1 MPSLEKRL
9 LSIPFTRGLAQKE
22 DPRFIEPGALLTA
35 TNVSRSKANI
45 IQKRSGLNW
54 LNTLGRAP
62 GTQANTIVSLISGKR
77 LARHKGNLLIVGQ
90 DQSFANPTQAF
101 GDALWQYDEVAGKPL
116 FIDRMSEVHK
126 LPEQTLSGGDIVAVD
141 MDHAVCN
148 GYRVSVWQAAYFGTN
163 PNAAPNAIY
172 YMVTD
177 ARTREVVVPPQEVI
191 PTKSWTHSSSGAFS
205 PKVITCGTNV
215 VLMWV
220 TRGADLGVYAASLDC
235 TQPWVAWLASAK
247 LTTHYQNSFAN
258 TPYDCCPVLGNTAE
272 WAFVIQTGTGGEGGS
287 VHITSYRCQV
297 STLTVISSANLDN
310 AVWDADGDWE
320 ICGFAIRADLNNA
333 EMAVAAAWLNAGTNV
348 KATHQ
353 IQNWP
358 TMATDYGLAAE
369 FIAAAPGPLVTMGVH
384 GLNGIPL
391 AIGMERVDPLST
403 ALQPVYKVY
412 LSPNGAAWNGAPP
425 SAANTWLP
433 GPSAVALIA
442 SWMLEK
448 GPASPSAMVVQANH
462 PRITIGVTLASRVIE
477 KNGIAY
483 MAAVCPSYTQGG
495 YFLLADDAWQDNV
508 TVNVPS
514 GSTVLPVNTYFPM
527 RVVAIMAP
535 RLGAA
540 GAGMFSTQVHAQTVL
555 PHLVSNPFLV
565 DAGDGYETVMAV
577 AESPTLATPAIFT
590 VDFASPR
597 SYQAGEVGPLA
608 VFAGGVPSAT
618 DGTRV
623 YELGFPLYPII
634 TNVLAVN
641 SGGQMSNGTYSYIAV
656 FTWRDNAGLEHRSA
670 RSVPASVTLASG
682 SSIQSANITIGV
694 CGFTGREKFAGR
706 QTLTA
711 GPQSYL
717 GMQQPVVVRLYRTT
731 AGGGIYY
738 HCDRTDSIT
747 DHQYGAPPVGTD
759 QPNFQ
764 GGTSGLTTITLFDT
778 NPDTTT
784 SPTISA
790 LVSHSL
796 LYGDGSDGTQ
806 PGNVLDDLCP
816 PGFQCLVVHQGRIF
830 GVDGNT
836 VWASKVFTEGIAPA
850 FNEALAFT
858 VEDGPGWIT
867 ALISLDD
874 KLIIAKRDRLFV
886 MTGDG
891 PTDSGG
897 QNNWSAPT
905 RIASD
910 AGVID
915 WRSVAVTAKGAFF
928 MSDTGRRFLTRDLQ
942 VMPVTEVEDL
952 DAVYPAQ
959 TSAIVH
965 PSQNRVVWTQNLNDS
980 GSTVGIGIDHDTVL
994 DTWTQR
1000 QSQWSQTGSSFAS
1013 AVVALATDN
1022 FGLLQ
1027 PTYHVLRPDGVV
1039 GREAVSPAGYQDGT
1053 SYVPMTIDTAWVK
1066 ADGIE
1071 GFGRFRRLM
1080 VTWQNNDPHQ
1090 LSVYVQ
1096 YDFDPTGNWILLGN
1110 VTAAQ
1115 MAAMQTKL
1123 PTVRFQL
1130 PHQRAQA
1137 VRFRIVD
1144 AADALQAPVTGQGP
1158 TIVSLGLEVGVYTNR
1173 RLARVPGAQV
1183 R

>member
-9 LSIPFTRGLAQKE
+9 LSIPFTRGLTQKE

-45 IQKRSGLNW
+45 IQKRSGLGW
-54 LNTLGRAP
+54 LATQGKAP
-62 GTQANTIVSLISGKR
+62 GTQSNTTVNLISGKR
-77 LARHKGNLLIVGQ
+77 LARHKGNLLIVGK
-90 DQSFANPTQAF
+90 DQSFATPSQAF
-101 GDALWQYDEVAGKPL
+101 GDCLWQYDEVAGMPL
-116 FIDRMSEVHK
+116 LVDRMSEVHK
-126 LPEQTLSGGDIVAVD
+126 LPEQALSGGDVVAVD

-148 GYRVSVWQAAYFGTN
+148 GYRVTVWQTAYFGLN
-163 PNAAPNAIY
+163 RPAAPNAIY

-177 ARTREVVVPPQEVI
+177 ARTREVVVPPQEVG
-191 PTKSWTHSSSGAFS
+191 PTKTWTHSTNDAFS
-205 PKVITCGTNV
+205 PKVIACGTTV

-220 TRGADLGVYAASLDC
+220 TGANDNGVYAASLDC
-235 TQPWVAWLASAK
+235 TQPWVAWFASAQ
-247 LTTHYQNSFAN
+247 LAQHTQAGVGGII
-258 TPYDCCPVLGNTAE
+258 PYDLCPVLGNAAE
-272 WAFVIQTGTGGEGGS
+272 WAFVIEGFGGDSTHAIQT
-287 VHITSYRCQV
+287 YRCAV
-297 STLTVISSANLDN
+297 SSLTVTAFANIDNTVWVNDGKLDIQ
-310 AVWDADGDWE
+310 A
-320 ICGFAIRADLNNA
+320 FAIRADLNNA
-333 EMAVAAAWLNAGTNV
+333 EMAVAVAWINVNV
-348 KATHQ
+348 KMTHQ

-358 TMATDYGLAAE
+358 TMSTDYGLATE
-369 FIAAAPGPLVTMGVH
+369 FAFAAPGPLVTMGVS
-384 GLNGIPL
+384 GLSGAPWT
-391 AIGMERVDPLST
+391 IGMERVDPLST

-412 LSPNGAAWNGAPP
+412 MSPHNSGWNGVPP
-425 SAANTWLP
+425 ASSNTWLP
-433 GPSAVALIA
+433 GASAFALIA
-442 SWMLEK
+442 SWMLQK
-448 GPASPSAMVVQANH
+448 GVASPSAMVIQANH
-462 PRITIGVTLASRVIE
+462 PRITLGVVLASRVVE
-477 KNGIAY
+477 KNNIAY

-495 YFLLADDAWQDNV
+495 YFLLADDAWQDNQ
-508 TVNVPS
+508 TANVAS
-514 GSTVLPVNTYFPM
+514 GSTALPVNTYFPM
-527 RVVAIMAP
+527 RMVAIMAP

-540 GAGMFSTQVHAQTVL
+540 GAGMFSTAPSTQKVL

-565 DAGDGYETVMAV
+565 DAVDGYETVMPI

-597 SYQAGEVGPLA
+597 SYQAGELGPLA

-618 DGTRV
+618 DGSRV
-623 YELGFPLYPII
+623 FELGFPLYPII
-634 TNVLAVN
+634 TVA
-641 SGGQMSNGTYSYIAV
+641 SGQNGGGLMSNGTYSYIAV

-682 SSIQSANITIGV
+682 TSTQLVNLTVGV
-694 CGFTGREKFAGR
+694 CGFTGKEKFAGR

-711 GPQSYL
+711 GPQAYL
-717 GMQQPVVVRLYRTT
+717 GMQQPVVVRLYRTQ

-738 HCDRTDSIT
+738 HCDRTDSIS
-747 DHQYGAPPVGTD
+747 DHQFGAGNGVD

-764 GGTSGLTTITLFDT
+764 GGQAGLTTYAFTDSN
-778 NPDTTT
+778 NPDTT
-784 SPTISA
+784 SSGGVSA
-790 LVSHSL
+790 LISHAL

-816 PGFQCLVVHQGRIF
+816 PGFQCLVVHGGRIF

-836 VWASKVFTEGIAPA
+836 VWASKVFTEGLAPA

-858 VEDGPGWIT
+858 IEDGPGYIT

-897 QNNWSAPT
+897 QNNWSSPT

-928 MSDTGRRFLTRDLQ
+928 MSDTGRRFLSRDLQ
-942 VMPVTEVEDL
+942 VLPVTEVEDV
-952 DAVYPAQ
+952 DGAFPAV
-959 TSAIVH
+959 TSGVVH
-965 PSQNRVVWTQNLNDS
+965 PSQNRVVWTQNKDD
-980 GSTVGIGIDHDTVL
+980 TVNAQFGVGVDHDTVL

-1000 QSQWSQTGSSFAS
+1000 QSQWAPTSSGFAS
-1013 AVVALATDN
+1013 GVVALATDN
-1022 FGLLQ
+1022 LGRLT
-1027 PTYHVLRPDGVV
+1027 PTYHVLRLDGIV
-1039 GREAVSPAGYQDGT
+1039 GRESNLYQDGT
-1053 SYVPMTIDTAWVK
+1053 TYVPMTIDTAWVK

-1090 LSVYVQ
+1090 LNVYVQ
-1096 YDFDPTGNWILLGN
+1096 YDFDPSGSWTLLGN

-1115 MAAMQTKL
+1115 MAAMQTPL

-1130 PHQRAQA
+1130 PRQRAQA

-1144 AADALQAPVTGQGP
+1144 AADLLTAPVTGQGP